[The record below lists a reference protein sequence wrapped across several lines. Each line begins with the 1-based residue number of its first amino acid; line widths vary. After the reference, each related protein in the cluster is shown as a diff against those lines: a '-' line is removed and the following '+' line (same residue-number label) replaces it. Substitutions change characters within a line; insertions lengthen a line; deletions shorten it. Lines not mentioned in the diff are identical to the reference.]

1 MESQPSQKLGREID
15 NNDGEAGPGDFTVAD
30 GAGSWYTANPVE
42 IPTVP
47 GGG

>member
-1 MESQPSQKLGREID
+1 MEGQPSQELGRKID
-15 NNDGEAGPGDFTVAD
+15 NDEETGPGDLKVAD